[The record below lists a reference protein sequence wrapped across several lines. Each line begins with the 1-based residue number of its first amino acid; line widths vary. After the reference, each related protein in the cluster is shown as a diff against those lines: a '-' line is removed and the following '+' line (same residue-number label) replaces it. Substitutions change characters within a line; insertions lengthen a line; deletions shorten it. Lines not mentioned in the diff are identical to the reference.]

1 MNPFHDARLDEDGNL
16 VGPGARGDPLPPL
29 PRWYVT
35 NPRTGAI
42 RRVPGDAES
51 TARRVAWSQWYGTP
65 IGDRDEAESAALEA
79 VAAETRP
86 RP

>member
-1 MNPFHDARLDEDGNL
+1 MNSFHDARLDEDGNL

-35 NPRTGAI
+35 NPRTGAT
-42 RRVPGDAES
+42 RRVPDDAES
-51 TARRVAWSQWYGTP
+51 TARRVAGSQWYGTP
-65 IGDRDEAESAALEA
+65 IGDRDEAESAALEV

>member
-1 MNPFHDARLDEDGNL
+1 MRRFHAARFDDQGDLAD
-16 VGPGARGDPLPPL
+16 PGADPQPPL

-35 NPRTGAI
+35 NPRTGATQL
-42 RRVPGDAES
+42 VEGDAES
-51 TARRVAWSQWYGTP
+51 TARWVAWSQWYGTP
-65 IGDRDEAESAALEA
+65 IGDRDEAESAALEL

>member
-1 MNPFHDARLDEDGNL
+1 MNPFHDARLDEHGNL
-16 VGPGARGDPLPPL
+16 VDPGACGDPQPPL

-35 NPRTGAI
+35 SPRTGAT
-42 RRVPGDAES
+42 RRVPDDAES

-79 VAAETRP
+79 VPAETRP

>member
-1 MNPFHDARLDEDGNL
+1 MNRFYDARLDEDGKL
-16 VGPGARGDPLPPL
+16 VDPGACGDPQPRL

-35 NPRTGAI
+35 IPRTGAI
-42 RRVPGDAES
+42 GRVPGDAES
-51 TARRVAWSQWYGTP
+51 TARRVAWSPGYGTP

-79 VAAETRP
+79 VPAETRP